1 MFVAPFSARR
11 YQPVFM
17 INFPKSEAL
26 SSFCQ
31 RGKSEGEHDRL
42 LNIFRTSAVQ
52 PRFPTAAPVWRGGA
66 WGAAAIAG
74 EPNSITH
81 QIEGAA

>member
-26 SSFCQ
+26 SSF
-31 RGKSEGEHDRL
+31 
-42 LNIFRTSAVQ
+42 
-52 PRFPTAAPVWRGGA
+52 
-66 WGAAAIAG
+66 
-74 EPNSITH
+74 
-81 QIEGAA
+81 